1 VSVDK
6 TVEIPNLL
14 ARRDARVDLPVPDV
28 PPSNMITGKAL
39 SDL

>member
-1 VSVDK
+1 VDK

-14 ARRDARVDLPVPDV
+14 ASSDARVDLPVPEV
-28 PPSNMITGKAL
+28 PPSKMITGKAL